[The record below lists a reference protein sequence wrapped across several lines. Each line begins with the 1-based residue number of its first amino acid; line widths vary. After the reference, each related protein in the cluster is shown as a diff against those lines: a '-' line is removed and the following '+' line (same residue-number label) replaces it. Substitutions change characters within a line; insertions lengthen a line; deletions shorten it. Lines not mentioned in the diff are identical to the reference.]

1 MNKGFT
7 LIELLLV
14 IFIMGLMTAVSVP
27 VSYRM
32 YQGYKAS
39 LKAEEVL
46 VYISGMR
53 REAFLY
59 NEEKV
64 IDARGGVIQ
73 REDGGPVAFPDLFVQ
88 IDTPIK
94 FYKNGTTSGG
104 VLKIYAGDYAY
115 LLRVE
120 PTFGNL
126 TLEKGT

>member
-14 IFIMGLMTAVSVP
+14 ISIMGLMTAVSVP

-59 NEEKV
+59 SEEKV

-73 REDGGPVAFPDLFVQ
+73 GEDGGPVAFPDLFVQ